1 MMTRRGESFAGP
13 ASTPR
18 FSTPPQDYQRLSASY
33 TLTQQGYTANI
44 SCMTSSSPTIT
55 LDNSN
60 SAEHTVVT
68 PSLTF
73 DYTLET
79 WSWSTNCSGNGE
91 YCRYLFRSG
100 WYFPLISSLDTG
112 EANLWT
118 TNGGPVGNGLFATSV
133 CFYQDFFGPSNH
145 SFRE

>member
-1 MMTRRGESFAGP
+1 MSIQNQLDFP
-13 ASTPR
+13 TPR
-18 FSTPPQDYQRLSASY
+18 QDHQGLSTSY
-33 TLTQQGYTANI
+33 TLTQQGYTADI

-55 LDNSN
+55 LDNSG
-60 SAEHTVVT
+60 SAEHTFDT
-68 PSLTF
+68 PLRTF

-100 WYFPLISSLDTG
+100 WYFPLIFSLDTG
-112 EANLWT
+112 EANLLT
-118 TNGGPVGNGLFATSV
+118 SNVSPVGNGLFATSV